1 MDQLATHGLRCKKSE
16 GRHYRHRAI
25 NDILHRALTT
35 ACIPSRLELP
45 GLVCTDGKRP
55 DGVTMIPWKNGK
67 PIVWDPTCPDTLAWS
82 YRHQATIR
90 AGAVADLAEE
100 RKTDKYRYSSLGA
113 GYSFTPVAI
122 ETFGAMGK
130 RSLAFVRELSHR
142 VMHCT
147 GHGEV

>member
-1 MDQLATHGLRCKKSE
+1 M
-16 GRHYRHRAI
+16 
-25 NDILHRALTT
+25 
-35 ACIPSRLELP
+35 
-45 GLVCTDGKRP
+45 
-55 DGVTMIPWKNGK
+55 
-67 PIVWDPTCPDTLAWS
+67 
-82 YRHQATIR
+82 
-90 AGAVADLAEE
+90 EE
-100 RKTDKYRYSSLGA
+100 RKTDKYSSLGV